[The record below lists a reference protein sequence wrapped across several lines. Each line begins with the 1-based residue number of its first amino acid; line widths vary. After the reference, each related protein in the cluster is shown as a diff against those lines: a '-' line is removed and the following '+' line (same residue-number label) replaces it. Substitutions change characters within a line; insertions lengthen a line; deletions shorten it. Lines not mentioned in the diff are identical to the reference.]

1 MSILRTMTTG
11 ASGLRAHSEALGVT
25 GDNIANVS
33 TVGFKRSRANFED
46 VLGRSVAGATAIPMG
61 GSGSR
66 LAHVQQMWQQGAL
79 ITTGAPTDLALSG
92 DGLFIVSGNSDGV
105 DGDFYTRAGQ
115 FTLDQT
121 GFIVNP
127 DGLRLQGYP
136 AEDDGRLS
144 AVVGDLQIE
153 GGTVAAVPTANVAL
167 ATNLDARAVPPAGGF
182 NPADPANTS
191 NFSTTSR
198 VYDSLG
204 TAHDVTI
211 YFVNTAA
218 GAWDWHALVDG
229 GELTGGTAGTPTE
242 SASGTLAFDTAGAL
256 TAETTVASTWN
267 FAGATPGQVI
277 AFDFGTSIAEGGTG
291 LGQTTQFSSV
301 SSVAAL
307 TQDGSAAGQVS
318 AIRIESDGV
327 ITGVFENGQS
337 RTLGQV
343 AVADF
348 ANTTGLARNGNN
360 LWSETR
366 DSGLPL
372 VGAGGTGGRGL
383 IVSGSLE
390 ASNVDLGSE
399 FVDLIQFQRGFSAN
413 SKIITTAD
421 EMYQELVNIKR

>member
-11 ASGLRAHSEALGVT
+11 AAGLRAHSEALGVT

-46 VLGRSVAGATAIPMG
+46 VLGRSVAGATAIPLG

-115 FTLDQT
+115 FTLDQA

-144 AVVGDLQIE
+144 AVVGDLQVE

-204 TAHDVTI
+204 TAHDVTL

-242 SASGTLAFDTAGAL
+242 SASGTLAFNTAGAL

-267 FAGATPGQVI
+267 FVGATPGQVI

-327 ITGVFENGQS
+327 ITGVFENGQT

-399 FVDLIQFQRGFSAN
+399 FVDLIQYQRGFSAN

>member
-1 MSILRTMTTG
+1 MTTG
-11 ASGLRAHSEALGVT
+11 AAGLRAHSEALGVT

-46 VLGRSVAGATAIPMG
+46 VLGRSVAGATAIPLG

-115 FTLDQT
+115 FTLDQA

-144 AVVGDLQIE
+144 AVVGDLQVE

-204 TAHDVTI
+204 TAHDVTL

-242 SASGTLAFDTAGAL
+242 SASGTLAFNTAGAL

-267 FAGATPGQVI
+267 FVGATPGQVI

-327 ITGVFENGQS
+327 ITGVFENGQT

-399 FVDLIQFQRGFSAN
+399 FVDLIQYQRGFSAN

>member
-11 ASGLRAHSEALGVT
+11 AAGLRAHSEALGVT

-46 VLGRSVAGATAIPMG
+46 VLGRSVAGATAIPLG

-115 FTLDQT
+115 FTLDQA

-144 AVVGDLQIE
+144 AVVGDLQVE

-204 TAHDVTI
+204 TAHDVTL

-218 GAWDWHALVDG
+218 GAWDWHAMVDG

-242 SASGTLAFDTAGAL
+242 SASGTLAFNTAGAL

-399 FVDLIQFQRGFSAN
+399 FVDLIQYQRGFSAN

>member
-1 MSILRTMTTG
+1 MTTG
-11 ASGLRAHSEALGVT
+11 AAGLRAHSEALGVT

-46 VLGRSVAGATAIPMG
+46 VLGRSVAGATAIPLG

-115 FTLDQT
+115 FTLDQA

-144 AVVGDLQIE
+144 AVVGDLQGE

-204 TAHDVTI
+204 TAHDVTL

-218 GAWDWHALVDG
+218 GAWDWHAVVDG
-229 GELTGGTAGTPTE
+229 GELIVGTAGTPTE
-242 SASGTLAFDTAGAL
+242 SASGTLAFNTAGAL

-267 FAGATPGQVI
+267 FVGATPGQVI

-327 ITGVFENGQS
+327 ITGVFENGQT

-399 FVDLIQFQRGFSAN
+399 FVDLIQYQRGFSAN